1 MDGEG
6 GSHLPEMIRL
16 ERVYSSLVSRLSDVV
31 HDRETGS
38 LTDVRDVWAETQDFL
53 VALLGHVTISLDQ

>member
-1 MDGEG
+1 
-6 GSHLPEMIRL
+6 MIRL